1 MPAVTDHLG
10 GTPASLSRHTELR
23 QDLGP
28 AGIPHLRR
36 LRVPDRVA
44 PVGVV
49 YVLRQGVAWRDVL
62 SCTKHYVIVDRHRAP
77 PAVSLTGGNR
87 HDVTQLIPLLD
98 AIAPI
103 RGPRGRPDLHQ
114 SLLDLACSIICLR
127 RLR

>member
-1 MPAVTDHLG
+1 M
-10 GTPASLSRHTELR
+10 
-23 QDLGP
+23 
-28 AGIPHLRR
+28 
-36 LRVPDRVA
+36 
-44 PVGVV
+44 
-49 YVLRQGVAWRDVL
+49 AWRDVL